1 MMKARLEYV
10 NSTYNKEGSREE
22 RYDEVLQRS
31 RCESDMPGDV
41 LVACENAHFTST
53 SLSFPFFLSILIH
66 PAATLL
72 PVFTHVRVHILE
84 S

>member
-41 LVACENAHFTST
+41 LVACENAHLSST
-53 SLSFPFFLSILIH
+53 SLSFPFLLINFDPSRCNVASRLH
-66 PAATLL
+66 TC
-72 PVFTHVRVHILE
+72 E
-84 S
+84 SSHS